1 MTISKN
7 LYNATALIN
16 LTLNKS
22 IPSPDYLMKINVES
36 YNSKTSIAIFSFN
49 SLDSKIVISNL
60 IFNWEITN
68 FTQNQYLNGLT
79 SSFLKVNLSE
89 VITSN
94 ITINLNV
101 TMLGIN
107 YVLSQNYLIPIP
119 PTQGNCVVNPF
130 TGFNSSNTPL
140 VYKYDYINKINN
152 TVPFSGDYM
161 LSQTF
166 KSSLV
171 PLSQTFIAEAM
182 DSTGL
187 TTTTLCP
194 VIVNKFSTTSIVGDQ
209 IEQTLNSIGDLTQK
223 LTVSL
228 YNNKGIVSDDKWNK

>member
-1 MTISKN
+1 
-7 LYNATALIN
+7 
-16 LTLNKS
+16 
-22 IPSPDYLMKINVES
+22 MKINVES

-130 TGFNSSNTPL
+130 TGQFLNTLFTFTVSGFNSSNTPL
-140 VYKYDYINKINN
+140 VYKYYYINKNNN

-228 YNNKGIVSDDKWNK
+228 YNNKGTVSDDKWNK